1 MKSNSIF
8 GLVCMTLSILL
19 LLLDVCSIMVAW
31 LKAKKIEMIW
41 QEILNEKV
49 LSGKKTVE
57 SKSKL
62 SRLQKKLDSEPSLK
76 GWLFLIEDLSA
87 ELTGIW
93 T

>member
-1 MKSNSIF
+1 MIFQVFRTDFLVSLFINLKYMKSNSIF

-49 LSGKKTVE
+49 LSGKKTV
-57 SKSKL
+57 
-62 SRLQKKLDSEPSLK
+62 
-76 GWLFLIEDLSA
+76 
-87 ELTGIW
+87 
-93 T
+93 